1 MVMRPSACSSARIL
15 RSMASSR
22 LPGMAAPSVLFS
34 RIICLRATVRN
45 NLSRPRKIFKLPP
58 PGRQR
63 GFRSAGQR
71 ERTGTRS
78 ASRSGRQYRKPRG
91 SMRIACRRKAGWRHF
106 ARVGMEGSNPV
117 YVKVSFSC
125 PFHFSGR
132 SILVAMNT
140 TLRGAAAV
148 ICILFGAGTA
158 SAAVIDL
165 GFVLDG
171 SGSLSSYDFDSATA
185 ALSAALSQIPT
196 SGGNEYRVAVT
207 SYGLSSYTIVPPT
220 VVTAANIAS
229 IQSTVLTAYKDGGG
243 TDTAGAITYITDL
256 FLDDGLGDT
265 TLINITTDGTPNSQ
279 YLTENA
285 ALAANTAGV
294 DGISLEAVGSGVSS
308 PYALSNMAR
317 IAGLGT
323 SGDADAGVIA
333 ADLDSLPNA
342 TETGF
347 VIPVADFDAYGAAIE
362 AKIDQVID
370 DTGVVPLPAAMPMLL
385 AGLGVFGFVRRRQT
399 AG

>member
-1 MVMRPSACSSARIL
+1 MTRNKT
-15 RSMASSR
+15 
-22 LPGMAAPSVLFS
+22 
-34 RIICLRATVRN
+34 LRAAT
-45 NLSRPRKIFKLPP
+45 
-58 PGRQR
+58 
-63 GFRSAGQR
+63 
-71 ERTGTRS
+71 
-78 ASRSGRQYRKPRG
+78 
-91 SMRIACRRKAGWRHF
+91 
-106 ARVGMEGSNPV
+106 
-117 YVKVSFSC
+117 
-125 PFHFSGR
+125 
-132 SILVAMNT
+132 
-140 TLRGAAAV
+140 AA
-148 ICILFGAGTA
+148 ISILFGAGTA

-171 SGSLSSYDFDSATA
+171 SGSVSSYDFDSATA

-196 SGGNEYRVAVT
+196 SGDNQYRVAVT
-207 SYGLSSYTIVPPT
+207 SYGYSSYTVVPPT

-229 IQSTVLTAYKDGGG
+229 IQSAVLTAYKDDGG

-256 FLDDGLGDT
+256 FLDEGLGDT
-265 TLINITTDGTPNSQ
+265 TLINTTTDGSPNSQ
-279 YLTENA
+279 YLTESA

-323 SGDADAGVIA
+323 SGDADDGVIA
-333 ADLDSLPNA
+333 ADLGNLPNA

-362 AKIDQVID
+362 AKIGQVID
-370 DTGVVPLPAAMPMLL
+370 DTGGNTGVVPLPAAMPMLL

-399 AG
+399 TT

>member
-1 MVMRPSACSSARIL
+1 M
-15 RSMASSR
+15 
-22 LPGMAAPSVLFS
+22 
-34 RIICLRATVRN
+34 N
-45 NLSRPRKIFKLPP
+45 N
-58 PGRQR
+58 
-63 GFRSAGQR
+63 
-71 ERTGTRS
+71 
-78 ASRSGRQYRKPRG
+78 
-91 SMRIACRRKAGWRHF
+91 
-106 ARVGMEGSNPV
+106 
-117 YVKVSFSC
+117 
-125 PFHFSGR
+125 
-132 SILVAMNT
+132 
-140 TLRGAAAV
+140 TLRGATAA
-148 ICILFGAGTA
+148 ICIVFGAGTA

-171 SGSLSSYDFDSATA
+171 SGSVTSYDFDSATA
-185 ALSAALSQIPT
+185 ALSAALSKIPT
-196 SGGNEYRVAVT
+196 SGDNEYRVAVT
-207 SYGLSSYTIVPPT
+207 SYGSSSYTVVPPT

-265 TLINITTDGTPNSQ
+265 TLINITTDGSPNSQ
-279 YLTENA
+279 S
-285 ALAANTAGV
+285 LAANTAGI
-294 DGISLEAVGSGVSS
+294 DGISLEAVGSGVSR

-370 DTGVVPLPAAMPMLL
+370 DTGGDTGVVPLPAAMPMLL

>member
-1 MVMRPSACSSARIL
+1 MTM
-15 RSMASSR
+15 
-22 LPGMAAPSVLFS
+22 
-34 RIICLRATVRN
+34 N
-45 NLSRPRKIFKLPP
+45 N
-58 PGRQR
+58 
-63 GFRSAGQR
+63 
-71 ERTGTRS
+71 
-78 ASRSGRQYRKPRG
+78 
-91 SMRIACRRKAGWRHF
+91 
-106 ARVGMEGSNPV
+106 
-117 YVKVSFSC
+117 
-125 PFHFSGR
+125 
-132 SILVAMNT
+132 
-140 TLRGAAAV
+140 TLRGATAA

-171 SGSLSSYDFDSATA
+171 SGSVSPYDFDSATA
-185 ALSAALSQIPT
+185 VLSAAPSKIPT
-196 SGGNEYRVAVT
+196 SGDNEYRVAVT
-207 SYGLSSYTIVPPT
+207 SYGLSSYTVVPPT

-229 IQSTVLTAYKDGGG
+229 IQSTMLTAYKDGGG

-323 SGDADAGVIA
+323 SGDADAAGRSGR
-333 ADLDSLPNA
+333 LR
-342 TETGF
+342 F
-347 VIPVADFDAYGAAIE
+347 R
-362 AKIDQVID
+362 
-370 DTGVVPLPAAMPMLL
+370 PAPSDGGLRPRH
-385 AGLGVFGFVRRRQT
+385 AGICRKR
-399 AG
+399 

>member
-1 MVMRPSACSSARIL
+1 M
-15 RSMASSR
+15 
-22 LPGMAAPSVLFS
+22 
-34 RIICLRATVRN
+34 
-45 NLSRPRKIFKLPP
+45 
-58 PGRQR
+58 
-63 GFRSAGQR
+63 
-71 ERTGTRS
+71 
-78 ASRSGRQYRKPRG
+78 
-91 SMRIACRRKAGWRHF
+91 
-106 ARVGMEGSNPV
+106 
-117 YVKVSFSC
+117 
-125 PFHFSGR
+125 
-132 SILVAMNT
+132 AMNT